1 MSETL
6 ASIAL
11 PHAAC
16 AAVYLAL
23 AVLVLV
29 QAARGGRVSLTAV
42 LLAVAALAT
51 AAWAASALWQLDEP
65 LGGVAGSLDLVRA
78 TVWYGFILHLFR
90 AAEPAD
96 TAARRDRLDVL
107 FVAIGVV
114 AALGVAAAILF
125 GRAGS
130 EGVVSLTSPAVALRL
145 MLALGQLLLIENLYR
160 NTEPDS
166 RWNVGLACIGLGGLA
181 AFDVMLCANAALLHG
196 VSPVLAATRPVVAI
210 LVCPLLAV
218 AAARNRSWSIDIHVS
233 RSAALHTA
241 TLVVSGVFLL
251 AVAAV
256 GLLAR
261 RYGGAFGT
269 GWGNIA
275 QISLIFGGTLGAV
288 VLLLSG
294 SARSRVRLAFIDHF
308 FTNRY
313 DYRREWMRCINTL
326 SDEAAYG
333 TLPDRAVRAV
343 AQVVDSPAGM
353 LLLREPGALGLHWAG
368 SWNMPQLTA
377 PLPPDHPL
385 LAALGG
391 ARDAVPLTADSPAWA
406 PLGRSL
412 DLWLVIP
419 LRLGDAID
427 GCVLV
432 ARPRAP
438 FRLDHEVFALLRIVA
453 REVATY
459 LAEQRA
465 TRVLLE
471 TRELRAYG
479 ERFAFVAHDIK
490 NVSSQ
495 LSLLLSNAE
504 THIANPEFQRD
515 MLVTV
520 AASVQKIGT
529 LIRRLQ
535 TPEPAAAAAPP
546 PAPLPS
552 PEGEPKAAIFPVI
565 RLEALARRVRALRG
579 TPVVVDHDGGDAAVA
594 MEAATFDTVVTHL
607 LDNAIEAAGA
617 DREVRLCVRHQLDRV
632 IVDVTDSGPGM
643 PPEFIRDQLF
653 RPFHTSKR
661 QGSGIGAF
669 QARAL
674 LREAA
679 GDLQVVSTPG
689 QGTTMRLL
697 LPLAPTVP
705 VAISA

>member
-1 MSETL
+1 M

-11 PHAAC
+11 PHAVC

-29 QAARGGRVSLTAV
+29 QAARGGRVRLTAV
-42 LLAVAALAT
+42 LLAIAAITT
-51 AAWAASALWQLDEP
+51 AAWAASGVWQTDEP
-65 LGGVAGSLDLVRA
+65 LAGLTGTLDLVRA
-78 TVWYGFILHLFR
+78 VAWYGFALHLFR

-96 TAARRDRLDVL
+96 TSSRRDGLDTL
-107 FVAIGVV
+107 FVSIGAA

-125 GRAGS
+125 GRADATGI
-130 EGVVSLTSPAVALRL
+130 VSLTSPGIALRL
-145 MLALGQLLLIENLYR
+145 LLSLGQLLLIENLYR
-160 NTEPDS
+160 NTEPDL

-181 AFDVMLCANAALLHG
+181 AFDVLLCAEAALLHS
-196 VSPVLAATRPVVAI
+196 VSPALAAARPVVAI
-210 LVCPLLAV
+210 LVIPLLAV

-256 GLLAR
+256 AMLAR
-261 RYGGAFGT
+261 RFGGVFGT
-269 GWGNIA
+269 DWGSIA
-275 QISLIFGGTLGAV
+275 QISLIFGGVLGAA
-288 VLLLSG
+288 VLLMSG

-313 DYRREWMRCINTL
+313 DYRSEWLRCINTL

-333 TLPDRAVRAV
+333 ALPGRAVRAV
-343 AQVVDSPAGM
+343 AQIVDSPAGM

-385 LAALGG
+385 LSSLGS
-391 ARDAVPLTADSPAWA
+391 ARDAVPLAADSAAVA
-406 PLGRSL
+406 PLTSSL
-412 DLWLVIP
+412 DLWLAIP
-419 LRLGDAID
+419 LRLGDGVD

-432 ARPRAP
+432 AQPRAP
-438 FRLDHEVFALLRIVA
+438 FRLDHEVFALLRTVA
-453 REVATY
+453 HEVATY

-504 THIANPEFQRD
+504 THISNPEFQRD

-535 TPEPAAAAAPP
+535 APEEEAV
-546 PAPLPS
+546 PAPEANATIP
-552 PEGEPKAAIFPVI
+552 AV
-565 RLEALARRVRALRG
+565 RLEALARRIRALRG
-579 TPVVVDHDGGDAAVA
+579 TPVVVDHDGGGAAVA
-594 MEAATFDTVVTHL
+594 MEASTFDTVATHL
-607 LDNAIEAAGA
+607 VDNAIEAAGT
-617 DREVRLCVRHQLDRV
+617 DREVRLRVRHQPGRV
-632 IVDVTDSGPGM
+632 VVDVTDCGPGM

-653 RPFHTSKR
+653 RPFRTSKR

-679 GDLQVVSTPG
+679 GDLQVLSTPG
-689 QGTTMRLL
+689 QGTTMRML
-697 LPLAPTVP
+697 LPLADTRPI
-705 VAISA
+705 AISA